1 MDRLPDSIVLEIIV
15 RSAKYQPGAYEFC
28 QGRLFGCVQ
37 PLCRMRMV
45 SKRFKALVSQ
55 TENIAWDFQGQ
66 EEMEARAIRFMS
78 AAERIRGLKL
88 KNIVFGTDYHLSIGF
103 LAGVVA
109 LTPALTIFEL
119 SGFTLD
125 VKAIFKRETP
135 FLRPATHVAPKT
147 ADERA
152 HQLLE
157 LLSQYVDLTS
167 LHLAFKVPI
176 METMEI
182 TSPLSSGLV
191 FWKLKNLFLG
201 SLELSDVALSAFVG
215 QSPALET
222 LIIESDFEM
231 LERPKIT
238 SASLLS
244 LELQTPGN
252 SSSQLDEL
260 IIDCPMLSHL
270 LTLVPARMV
279 VAAPNLRT
287 LNLIKCEGYEVDD
300 SPSCTIEVNVPWKVE
315 KLSMMGYGEWEW
327 EQDDFKEL
335 CNMCPNL
342 RVFELDGESMVG
354 RNMDFLG
361 SLVSCKAIEKLQ
373 VHASTITSAEDGAS
387 PTTSALAMLAQF
399 TKLKHLEVQV
409 WDEAG
414 VDACGKLAALCTNVR
429 TFGIRII
436 EDENS
441 PEYSRDQIVDKVRQI
456 SDELERI
463 RPDLTLL
470 MTVY

>member
-1 MDRLPDSIVLEIIV
+1 M
-15 RSAKYQPGAYEFC
+15 
-28 QGRLFGCVQ
+28 
-37 PLCRMRMV
+37 
-45 SKRFKALVSQ
+45 SQ

-88 KNIVFGTDYHLSIGF
+88 KNTEFGTHHHLSIGF

-119 SGFTLD
+119 SGFRLG
-125 VKAIFKRETP
+125 VNAIFEHEATFLKHATP
-135 FLRPATHVAPKT
+135 VAPKT
-147 ADERA
+147 PDKRA

-157 LLSQYVDLTS
+157 LLLQYVDLTS
-167 LHLAFKVPI
+167 LHLAFKATIV
-176 METMEI
+176 ETMEI
-182 TSPLSSGLV
+182 TSPLSPRLV

-201 SLELSDVALSAFVG
+201 SLELSDVAISAFIG
-215 QSPALET
+215 QSPVLET

-231 LERPKIT
+231 LERPRIS

-287 LNLIKCEGYEVDD
+287 LKLIKCEGYEVDD
-300 SPSCTIEVNVPWKVE
+300 SPSCSIEVNVPWKVE
-315 KLSMMGYGEWEW
+315 ELSLMGYGEWEW
-327 EQDDFKEL
+327 EQDDFQKL
-335 CNMCPNL
+335 CNLCPSL
-342 RVFELDGESMVG
+342 RVFELDGSSMIG
-354 RNMDFLG
+354 RNTDFLG
-361 SLVSCKAIEKLQ
+361 SLLSCKDIEELQ
-373 VHASTITSAEDGAS
+373 IHASTITSAVDGAS
-387 PTTSALAMLAQF
+387 PTSSALAMLAWF
-399 TKLKHLEVQV
+399 TKLKQLEVQV
-409 WDEAG
+409 WDVAG

-429 TFGIRII
+429 TFVIWII
-436 EDENS
+436 EDRNS
-441 PEYSRDQIVDKVRQI
+441 SEDSRDQIEDKVEQI
-456 SDELERI
+456 KDEIERI

-470 MTVY
+470 MIEY